1 MLNIGML
8 NIPYGAK
15 VIYGRWQS
23 FEADADISAGFP
35 LLPLLLCLLRSLVFL
50 ALQPGDTLC
59 HLAHKLKLAHVVEG
73 VGMLGQ
79 HHGEGS
85 LHDGGGVSQEK
96 AGSEWC
102 SQFLECVH

>member
-1 MLNIGML
+1 ML
-8 NIPYGAK
+8 NIPYSAK
-15 VIYGRWQS
+15 VLPGLWQS
-23 FEADADISAGFP
+23 LEADADISAGLS
-35 LLPLLLCLLRSLVFL
+35 LLPLLFCLLRGLVFL

-73 VGMLGQ
+73 VGLLGQ